1 MKSKEIIDIKNK
13 NSQEILLYLQKKEIK
28 KNNKYLF
35 SDFRKK
41 FPDESI
47 EEENNGNN
55 NLPKTRMK
63 QFLNKSFFTYEGKKT
78 PSKSLSNDTNEQTP
92 MMSTPKFIEED
103 NSPVQINVNK
113 KYSQFSFSNENN
125 ENEVNNPDSLNYLD
139 FHLQENIDKFSK
151 NSGLNNDRHYH
162 IYLPKKYKDNEEYKA
177 RLYKYLKS
185 EKRNLYSYLNNGIKT
200 KNISPKKNIL
210 SKMPKIKKLSSV
222 KNKDMNK
229 IIFFDNNEE
238 KRFNLYRDENIGI
251 DKDWQL
257 SAFYQNFDHDVESD
271 EEQIKKGKYK
281 LLEDL
286 KMGIVRWSQNK
297 NNCFNYKIA
306 NYSARNENIKRFS
319 LSV

>member
-63 QFLNKSFFTYEGKKT
+63 QFLNKSFFTYDGKKT

-92 MMSTPKFIEED
+92 TISTPKFNKED
-103 NSPVQINVNK
+103 NSPIQINENK

-151 NSGLNNDRHYH
+151 NNGLNNDRHYH

-185 EKRNLYSYLNNGIKT
+185 EKRNLYSYLNNGLKT
-200 KNISPKKNIL
+200 KNISPKKIIL

-222 KNKDMNK
+222 KNKDMNT
-229 IIFFDNNEE
+229 ITFFDNNEE